1 MSKKSPYPFPE
12 VLEQYTR
19 IVEAVGGL
27 EVKGK
32 ANPYTSVNGH
42 MFSFIDKAG
51 IMSVRLEDEM
61 LKKFMEDYDTGP
73 SIQYGA
79 TMRGYALVPEELFR
93 DTDTMA
99 GYLKKS
105 FTSVSGLKPNP
116 TKKKK

>member
-12 VLEQYTR
+12 ILEQYTR
-19 IVEAVGGL
+19 IVEGVGGL

-51 IMSVRLEDEM
+51 IMSD
-61 LKKFMEDYDTGP
+61 FNTGS

-79 TMRGYALVPEELFR
+79 TMRGYALVPGELFR
-93 DTDTMA
+93 DTDA
-99 GYLKKS
+99 IIAYLKES
-105 FTSVSGLKPNP
+105 YTYVSGLKLNP
-116 TKKKK
+116 TKRKK